1 MTRTGAREPV
11 VVGVD
16 DSDLSIVALA
26 WAADEARRNARP
38 LRIVHVARPGEQWS
52 GRPILDAA
60 EARAQKAI
68 PDLDVSTSLE
78 TGHTTEGLL
87 KPASDASVL
96 VLGSRG
102 RRGFSGLR
110 LGSTSLHVA
119 MHAPCPVVVI
129 RTAGEDALSGPSAGR
144 VVVGTDNSP
153 GSQRALDFAFQEA
166 SSRGI
171 GLTAVLA
178 STGPEFDT
186 SATPPREWEAA
197 AQEQKAVLAGILG
210 DYRAQHREVDVVEKA
225 VWGHPPAVLIDES
238 RGAELVVVG
247 SHGRGGF
254 GGMVLGS
261 VSHALLHHAHCPVAV
276 VRSPQ

>member
-1 MTRTGAREPV
+1 MTRSGTRQSV
-11 VVGVD
+11 VVGID

-38 LRIVHVARPGEQWS
+38 LRLVHVTDPGEQWS
-52 GRPILDAA
+52 GQPILDAA
-60 EARAQKAI
+60 AARAQKAI

-78 TGHTTEGLL
+78 TGHTVDGLL
-87 KPASDASVL
+87 KPASDASMV

-102 RRGFSGLR
+102 TRGFAGLR

-129 RTAGEDALSGPSAGR
+129 RTAGEDVLPGPSAGR
-144 VVVGTDNSP
+144 VVVGTENSP

-166 SSRGI
+166 GSRGI

-178 STGPEFDT
+178 SAGPEFDT
-186 SATPPREWEAA
+186 SAAPPREWEAA
-197 AQEQKAVLAGILG
+197 AQEEKAVLAGILAG
-210 DYRAQHREVDVVEKA
+210 SRAQHPAVDVVEKA
-225 VWGHPPAVLIDES
+225 MWGDPRAVLIDES

-254 GGMVLGS
+254 GGMMLGS